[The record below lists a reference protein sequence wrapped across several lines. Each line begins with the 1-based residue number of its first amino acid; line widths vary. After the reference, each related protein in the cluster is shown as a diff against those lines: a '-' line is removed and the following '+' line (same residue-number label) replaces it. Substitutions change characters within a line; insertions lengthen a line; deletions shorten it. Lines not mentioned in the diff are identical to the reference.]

1 MKIKEFIFLSNISN
15 LSNINRGGVITPPLS
30 FEEKVKSIDKK
41 IKKFYFKVEWLIGLK
56 QLREVEMIRLKT
68 LAREKGVNYST
79 LRYWTIQFESQL
91 VDKGIL
97 KVEKSFKQKNYFV
110 LTDPDSF
117 LEAIKVLIERRS
129 YEKRNSETSSN
140 KKQRSQTC

>member
-1 MKIKEFIFLSNISN
+1 
-15 LSNINRGGVITPPLS
+15 
-30 FEEKVKSIDKK
+30 
-41 IKKFYFKVEWLIGLK
+41 
-56 QLREVEMIRLKT
+56 MIRLKT